1 MADIYM
7 NDASIA
13 SITTLPSSAIMLAWD
28 PTDNTDT
35 GSGTQKKITFTNFLT
50 NLPSYDL
57 LAALTNAEVSVT
69 TATTA
74 TLGKLHVCSGTSAN
88 YTVTL
93 PSVSGN
99 AGKFIAFRMS
109 PALTKLVTLD
119 AGSGVTIYGFSVS
132 GQTRVMWAKESAIL
146 YCDGS
151 NWHAI
156 ANNTIPMSCNMAR
169 ATSLSGGSG
178 SLNIDM
184 DTTVSDP
191 TGQMSDTVTHKGIV
205 FVRPG
210 VYLMLGTASYSS
222 LSANATNLQAKLN
235 VNGTQVRNVTANGL
249 LGAYV
254 SVECAHSGSVSAG
267 DYLTLSTYLSLT
279 VNLYVSS
286 PYENQ
291 ISVLEQP

>member
-13 SITTLPSSAIMLAWD
+13 SITTLPTNALMLAWD

-35 GSGTQKKITFTNFLT
+35 VLGTQKKILISDFKLNPLF
-50 NLPSYDL
+50 DL
-57 LAALTNAEVSVT
+57 LSSLANTEVSIT
-69 TATTA
+69 GATTA
-74 TLGKLHVCSGTSAN
+74 TISKMHVCSGTSAN
-88 YTVTL
+88 YTLSL

-99 AGKFIAFRMS
+99 TGKLLGVRMS
-109 PALTKLVTLD
+109 PALTKIVTID

-132 GQTRVMWAKESAIL
+132 GQTRKMWAKESAIL

-178 SLNIDM
+178 ALNIPM

-191 TGQMSDTVTHKGIV
+191 TGQMADTTTNFGIT

-210 VYLMLGTASYSS
+210 TYLMLGTASYSS
-222 LSANATNLQAKLN
+222 LASNATNIQAKLN

-249 LGAYV
+249 SGAYL
-254 SVECAHSGSVSAG
+254 SVECAHTGAVSAG

>member
-13 SITTLPSSAIMLAWD
+13 SITTLPSTALMLAWD

-35 GSGTQKKITFTNFLT
+35 VLGTQKKILISDFKLNPLF
-50 NLPSYDL
+50 DL
-57 LAALTNAEVSVT
+57 LSSLANAEVSITT
-69 TATTA
+69 TATA
-74 TLGKLHVCSGTSAN
+74 TLSKLHVCSGTSAN

-99 AGKFIAFRMS
+99 AGKLIAFRMS
-109 PALTKLVTLD
+109 PALTKIVTID
-119 AGSGVTIYGFSVS
+119 AGTGVTIYGFSVS
-132 GQTRVMWAKESAIL
+132 GQTRKMWAKESAIL
-146 YCDGS
+146 YCDGF

-169 ATSLSGGSG
+169 ATALGGGSG
-178 SLNIDM
+178 ALNIPM

-191 TGQMSDTVTHKGIV
+191 TGQMADTTTHFGIT
-205 FVRPG
+205 FIRPG
-210 VYLMLGTASYSS
+210 TYLMLGTASYSS
-222 LSANATNLQAKLN
+222 LASNATNIQAKLN

-249 LGAYV
+249 SGAYL
-254 SVECAHSGSVSAG
+254 SVECAHTGPVSAG
-267 DYLTLSTYLSLT
+267 DYLTLSTYLSLS